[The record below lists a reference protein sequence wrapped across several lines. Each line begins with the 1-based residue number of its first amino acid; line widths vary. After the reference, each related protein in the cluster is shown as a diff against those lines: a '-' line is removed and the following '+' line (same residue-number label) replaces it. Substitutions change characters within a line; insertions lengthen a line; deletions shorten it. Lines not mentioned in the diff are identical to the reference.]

1 MGNEQPKKPK
11 IVTSSELQTYV
22 MIIQA
27 KLTQSRNKKVL
38 EIGKKRNEIRE
49 LLKEK
54 GLELAKAKMETILQ
68 EEDTI
73 TVYDIL
79 GTLLEKIKEKCSYI
93 LYYDRCPE
101 EIRATLDTI
110 IYASCRLEIDEFHQF
125 RNHIKNK
132 YGDPYI
138 LEASSNKAQLCNVN
152 IVEKLRIKVPAE
164 QVVISRL
171 KQLCKEYEIDYIFPQ
186 EIQPMTNMVDAF
198 IGGPYGQNPPYN
210 PNSNFNQPMNFNPNQ
225 YNSGVNY
232 DNNFPTKSVI
242 DDNPY
247 QNIGFDQPMNTT
259 GNPSLFHNQQPI
271 FNNNPN
277 YYGNEVSYS
286 FSGNQ
291 TPSYNSSNPNQI
303 NQSFNK
309 MNNQSNVNSSH
320 GNQGQYPNVNH
331 YNQGQ
336 YPNVNQNN
344 QGQYH
349 NNTQTQINQNQ
360 GNNMKPGNQ
369 SQSQFNNNKRGNDEF
384 DMTFPDVKINKSN
397 HDDFPEAP
405 K

>member
-1 MGNEQPKKPK
+1 
-11 IVTSSELQTYV
+11 
-22 MIIQA
+22 
-27 KLTQSRNKKVL
+27 
-38 EIGKKRNEIRE
+38 
-49 LLKEK
+49 
-54 GLELAKAKMETILQ
+54 
-68 EEDTI
+68 
-73 TVYDIL
+73 
-79 GTLLEKIKEKCSYI
+79 
-93 LYYDRCPE
+93 
-101 EIRATLDTI
+101 
-110 IYASCRLEIDEFHQF
+110 
-125 RNHIKNK
+125 
-132 YGDPYI
+132 
-138 LEASSNKAQLCNVN
+138 
-152 IVEKLRIKVPAE
+152 
-164 QVVISRL
+164 
-171 KQLCKEYEIDYIFPQ
+171 
-186 EIQPMTNMVDAF
+186 MTNMVDAF

-320 GNQGQYPNVNH
+320 GNQGQYPNVN
-331 YNQGQ
+331 
-336 YPNVNQNN
+336 QNN